1 MEQERDNF
9 DIWEEVY
16 YNKKLHYG
24 SVDMN
29 CTLYQLMPKKGNI
42 VHIEKFKS
50 AFIGTAYSYKID
62 CGECFNDTNIHTVFK
77 TLDDYYAYI
86 ANEICRERDKSS
98 FHKILDAVKYYFTR

>member
-1 MEQERDNF
+1 MDF

-24 SVDMN
+24 MIAMN
-29 CTLYQLMPKKGNI
+29 CTLYQLMPNKGKI
-42 VHIEKFKS
+42 VYIEKFKS
-50 AFIGTAYSYKID
+50 LLSGGTAYSYKID
-62 CGECFNDTNIHTVFK
+62 SGGCFNDTNIHTVFK
-77 TLDDYYAYI
+77 TLDDYYDYI